1 MSAAPRIVPGSD
13 EEQVHD
19 ILLLGETTAMSI
31 ATALRLD
38 LERVRKMLTRLEE
51 AGMARNRRVAVNQRL
66 WFSVTR
72 RPRAS
77 AVEHIGLASAI
88 RRLLEHGGEHTPK
101 ELAERFGA
109 PVKRVCVELTKLV
122 SGNHVAKVGDRGNNV
137 SAATRYKARRQGN
150 VRHLCGFVEGAGER
164 RDCAK
169 YEWCL
174 DQFTGD
180 GDAHCASDCAGFQII
195 PLERLREEAQIRRR
209 SVFDG

>member
-1 MSAAPRIVPGSD
+1 MTAASRIVPGS
-13 EEQVHD
+13 EEQD
-19 ILLLGETTAMSI
+19 IHSLLVAGETTALDI
-31 ATALRLD
+31 ATSLRID
-38 LERVRKMLTRLEE
+38 VARVQKMLTRLNE
-51 AGMARNRRVAVNQRL
+51 AGLARSRRAALNKRL
-66 WFSVTR
+66 WSAQVK

-88 RRLLEHGGEHTPK
+88 RRLLEHGGEYSIA

-109 PVKRVCVELTKLV
+109 PVKRVTIEMTKLV
-122 SGNHVAKVGDRGNNV
+122 TANAAVRVGDRGNNV
-137 SAATRYKARRQGN
+137 TDASRYKARRQSN
-150 VRHLCGFVEGAGER
+150 VRRLYGFVEGAGER

-180 GDAHCASDCAGFQII
+180 ADAHCASNCAGFQII